1 MTICL
6 PTANSNVLNP
16 VHIISKV
23 TDSHTVTYTQVWVDG
38 VKAYQVQ
45 ANSINTHVSMST
57 GVTHRVTVQA
67 IDNINQIFKQTVYV
81 TVH

>member
-1 MTICL
+1 VTLCE
-6 PTANSNVLNP
+6 PSANSNVLNP
-16 VHIISKV
+16 VHIVAKV
-23 TDSHTVTYTQVWVDG
+23 TDSHTVTYTQVWIDG
-38 VKAYQVQ
+38 TKKYQVQ
-45 ANSINTHVSMST
+45 ASSLNTYVSMTT